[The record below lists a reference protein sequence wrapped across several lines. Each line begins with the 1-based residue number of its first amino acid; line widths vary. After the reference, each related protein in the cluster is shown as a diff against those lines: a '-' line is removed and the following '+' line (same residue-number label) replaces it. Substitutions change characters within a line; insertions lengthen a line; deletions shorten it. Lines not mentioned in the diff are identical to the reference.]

1 MVKTC
6 TQQKHFVL
14 IHGACHGAWSWFK
27 LKPLLEIAGHK
38 VTALDLAASGVNP
51 QKLHHLRTL
60 RDYTSPLLEFLSAIP
75 DGEKVILVG
84 HSLGGMNIALAM
96 ENYPRK
102 ISVAVFFSAFMPDT
116 VHGPSY
122 VLNEYNERTP
132 AEAWLDTQ
140 FLPYGTPEDPLTSM
154 FFGPQ
159 FMSKKLYQLCSPEDI
174 ALGNMLIRPSSLFL
188 EDLSKAKKFSNEGY
202 GSVKRPYVI
211 CMEDIGIPLDFQ
223 KWLIENIGVA
233 EVKEIKDADHMAML
247 SKPQQLCQSLLEISG
262 DDE

>member
-60 RDYTSPLLEFLSAIP
+60 RDYTSPLLEFMSAIP

-102 ISVAVFFSAFMPDT
+102 ISVAVFLSAFMPDT

-122 VLNEYNERTP
+122 VLN
-132 AEAWLDTQ
+132 
-140 FLPYGTPEDPLTSM
+140 
-154 FFGPQ
+154 
-159 FMSKKLYQLCSPEDI
+159 EDI

-202 GSVKRPYVI
+202 GSVKRAYVI
-211 CMEDIGIPLDFQ
+211 CTEDIGIPLDFQ
-223 KWLIENIGVA
+223 RWLIENIGVA

-247 SKPQQLCQSLLEISG
+247 SKPQQLCQSLLEING

>member
-60 RDYTSPLLEFLSAIP
+60 RDYTSPLLEFMSAIP

-102 ISVAVFFSAFMPDT
+102 ISVAVFLSAFMPDT

-122 VLNEYNERTP
+122 VLN
-132 AEAWLDTQ
+132 
-140 FLPYGTPEDPLTSM
+140 
-154 FFGPQ
+154 
-159 FMSKKLYQLCSPEDI
+159 EDI

-202 GSVKRPYVI
+202 GSVKRAYII

-223 KWLIENIGVA
+223 RWLIENIGVA

-247 SKPQQLCQSLLEISG
+247 SKPQQLCQSLLEING

>member
-1 MVKTC
+1 MSR
-6 TQQKHFVL
+6 
-14 IHGACHGAWSWFK
+14 G
-27 LKPLLEIAGHK
+27 LELVQAETPPGK

-60 RDYTSPLLEFLSAIP
+60 RDYTSPLLEFMSAIP

-102 ISVAVFFSAFMPDT
+102 ISVAVFLSAFMPDT

-122 VLNEYNERTP
+122 VLN
-132 AEAWLDTQ
+132 
-140 FLPYGTPEDPLTSM
+140 
-154 FFGPQ
+154 
-159 FMSKKLYQLCSPEDI
+159 EDI

-202 GSVKRPYVI
+202 GSVKRAYVI